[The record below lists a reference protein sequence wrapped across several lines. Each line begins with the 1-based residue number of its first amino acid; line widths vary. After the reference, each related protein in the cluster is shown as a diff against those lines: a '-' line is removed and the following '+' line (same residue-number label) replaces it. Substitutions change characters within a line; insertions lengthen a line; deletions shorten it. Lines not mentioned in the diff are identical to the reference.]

1 MKAKGSRFALGLA
14 LAILVSLP
22 GMVYANPAASA
33 DPMCEDSGLFGPKLF
48 TDICWACLF
57 PIRVSGVQITPG
69 VAPEKS
75 SKQVF
80 CICQEGSSGIYKP
93 GIVTAMWEP
102 ARLIENV
109 RKPGC
114 SPSLGGVTLPLG
126 SRRSHGRLV
135 QDNENTPNDV
145 LIAGSFYH
153 SHLYAFPLLQI
164 LDLYTP
170 TKCNADSYLD
180 FDIISFS
187 EIDPTWANPTLA
199 FFQHP
204 ESAAVANAVA
214 RGACAAETALLTAGK
229 EPLETLWWCTG
240 NWGGIYPLSGSGSA
254 QDINRNTALISARV
268 LSQQHRRGLAR
279 RTMGDENLCR
289 ASIYPTIPKSQYK
302 MNQFWPKSMTQAG
315 VWLGKPTYLWEG
327 GTNRHLPGTSNDNIY
342 MIWRWTDC
350 CSKL

>member
-1 MKAKGSRFALGLA
+1 MKGKARTIMLALVAGLA
-14 LAILVSLP
+14 ISLP
-22 GMVYANPAASA
+22 GMSFAQAATSS

-69 VAPEKS
+69 KAPEKA
-75 SKQVF
+75 SKKVM

-102 ARLIENV
+102 ARIVEHV

-114 SPSLGGVTLPLG
+114 SPSLGGATLPMG
-126 SRRSHGRLV
+126 SKRSHGRLV
-135 QDNENTPNDV
+135 QDNENTPNDQ

-170 TKCNADSYLD
+170 TKCSADYYLD

-187 EIDPTWANPTLA
+187 EIDPTWSNPTLA

-204 ESAAVANAVA
+204 ESAAVANAIA
-214 RGACAAETALLTAGK
+214 RGACAAETAALTAGK
-229 EPLETLWWCTG
+229 EPLESMWWCTG
-240 NWGGIYPLSGSGSA
+240 NWGGIYPLSGSGTA
-254 QDINRNTALISARV
+254 QDINRHTALLTARV

-289 ASIYPTIPKSQYK
+289 ASIYPTIPKSQYRI
-302 MNQFWPKSMTQAG
+302 NQFWPKSMTQKG
-315 VWLGKPTYLWEG
+315 VWIGEPTYRWEG

-342 MIWRWTDC
+342 MVWRWTDC
-350 CSKL
+350 CSNL

>member
-1 MKAKGSRFALGLA
+1 MANKGLRLIMGIAAFV
-14 LAILVSLP
+14 LVSLP
-22 GMVYANPAASA
+22 GIGYANTAPTPDS
-33 DPMCEDSGLFGPKLF
+33 MCEDSGLFGPKLF
-48 TDICWACLF
+48 TDICWSCLF

-69 VAPEKS
+69 KAPEKA

-80 CICQEGSSGIYKP
+80 CICQEGSSGIYRP

-102 ARLIENV
+102 ARIIENV

-126 SRRSHGRLV
+126 SRRSHGRYTAHLDYTKSDHEV
-135 QDNENTPNDV
+135 
-145 LIAGSFYH
+145 AGSFYH

-170 TKCNADSYLD
+170 TKCNADFYLD

-187 EIDPTWANPTLA
+187 EIDPTWNNPTLA

-204 ESAAVANAVA
+204 ESAAVANPIA
-214 RGACAAETALLTAGK
+214 RAACAAETAALTAGR

-240 NWGGIYPLSGSGSA
+240 NWGGIYPLAGHVSP
-254 QDINRNTALISARV
+254 QDINRLSGLLSARV

-302 MNQFWPKSMTQAG
+302 INQFWPKSMTQKGA
-315 VWLGKPTYLWEG
+315 WLGLPTYQWEG
-327 GTNRHLPGTSNDNIY
+327 GTNRHLPGTSNDSMY
-342 MIWRWTDC
+342 MIWRWSDC